1 MFKCLCVFVPL
12 DVLFCV
18 CISVCKCVCAVCVF
32 IRNGK
37 DGEHTIE
44 YADVEL

>member
-1 MFKCLCVFVPL
+1 MLKCLCVLVL
-12 DVLFCV
+12 VDVLFSV

-37 DGEHTIE
+37 DGEHAIE
-44 YADVEL
+44 YADVKL